1 MANGDG
7 GASQQPFHPYPD
19 FKQPAVGGKDEDD
32 ELDDKYNSKSSLP
45 LTTEPTGPSS

>member
-19 FKQPAVGGKDEDD
+19 FKQPVVGGKDEDD
-32 ELDDKYNSKSSLP
+32 ELDDKYDSKSSLP
-45 LTTEPTGPSS
+45 LTTEPTSPSS